1 MLLLFYTFQLLF
13 QKGFD
18 IQAPRPYTMAGTFSS
33 MSFRNVLVS
42 RSMAWSLVASLPM
55 SVAPQSPLAEQSVL
69 LNLMI
74 QRISW
79 ETSGM
84 IGFLPSLQH
93 SARPACPSCEINS
106 VLQKMGGSPVE
117 ELEKWRCES
126 SNDIISCLKQLQT
139 ELSTTLGIEMT
150 ALLDAWLE
158 IFSSNRFSTPKRLP
172 LDANRLAEK
181 DLGRPL
187 QLTAAKSMHNISPG
201 VSLPEN
207 VFASKCKDAHGTLYT
222 PKIPTNHQI
231 TDILL
236 VIIFNVPQFLEQ
248 IPLLEY
254 MYGRHFKHRLYCTD
268 SLVAFQNLYASKH
281 PDAPVNFLEVIAE
294 HGDWGYECAA
304 FASRIGYQVAG
315 YLQIGDDVLLNAW
328 NLYTLPRGMPWFQ
341 KSMRV
346 GHLDHHNV
354 PDIWRGKFWGM
365 WPSKYFGR
373 ISAVRV
379 YNKLQTLRKQPGI
392 IGKKV
397 SALLDRVRAITGC
410 NRCFMYEASDIFY
423 IPAKI
428 AEDFSFFAD
437 VFARS
442 KVHMEVRYCVY
453 IHFETLLHF
462 FSIYPFFIPTEENI

>member
-1 MLLLFYTFQLLF
+1 
-13 QKGFD
+13 
-18 IQAPRPYTMAGTFSS
+18 
-33 MSFRNVLVS
+33 
-42 RSMAWSLVASLPM
+42 
-55 SVAPQSPLAEQSVL
+55 
-69 LNLMI
+69 
-74 QRISW
+74 
-79 ETSGM
+79 M

-93 SARPACPSCEINS
+93 SARPACPSCEVNS

-117 ELEKWRCES
+117 DLEKWRCES
-126 SNDIISCLKQLQT
+126 SYGTISSLKQLYT
-139 ELSTTLGIEMT
+139 DLYPSLGLEIT
-150 ALLDAWLE
+150 ALLNAWLE
-158 IFSSNRFSTPKRLP
+158 IFSSQRFSTPKRIP

-181 DLGRPL
+181 DDGRPL

-207 VFASKCKDAHGTLYT
+207 VFAGKCKDANGTLYT
-222 PKIPTNHQI
+222 PKIPANHQI

-236 VIIFNVPQFLEQ
+236 VIIFNVPQFLVQ

-254 MYGRHFKHRLYCTD
+254 MYWRHFKHRLYCTD
-268 SLVAFQNLYASKH
+268 SLVEFQKLYASKN
-281 PDAPVNFLEVIAE
+281 PDKPVNFIEVIAE
-294 HGDWGYECAA
+294 HGDWGYECAS

-341 KSMRV
+341 KSMRIA
-346 GHLDHHNV
+346 HLDNQLV
-354 PDIWRGKFWGM
+354 PDLWRLKFWGM
-365 WPSKYFGR
+365 WTSEYFGR
-373 ISAVRV
+373 NSVVTV
-379 YNKLQTLRKQPGI
+379 YNKLQTLRKEPGI

-397 SALLDRVRAITGC
+397 SALLDTLRVITGC

-437 VFARS
+437 IFALG
-442 KVHMEVRYCVY
+442 KVHMEVRYCIY

-462 FSIYPFFIPTEENI
+462 FVSIFPFLIPTKENI